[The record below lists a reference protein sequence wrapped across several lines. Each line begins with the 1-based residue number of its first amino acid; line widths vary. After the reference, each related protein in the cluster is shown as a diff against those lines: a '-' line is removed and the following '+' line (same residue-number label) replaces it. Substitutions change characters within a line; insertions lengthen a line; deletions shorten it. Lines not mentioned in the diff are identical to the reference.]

1 MKIKANIRELV
12 EQITQAA
19 ITTDHKSPDTPLG
32 KVYLRAKN
40 KPAAGDAKAEA
51 YLYLFST
58 NQASKTFIRMEVEE
72 VAEEGQVLLNAK
84 DLLGS
89 LIGRDPTQS
98 VKLSV
103 PEPVEGAEPN
113 EGSRVEVKVGKNIA
127 HLPYSVDVQT
137 AFDLVKALPKGNP
150 VAMISANVLI
160 EFIRR
165 SQFCI
170 PSEDNGQQLFAM
182 GVLNL
187 KGDKDKYIAEATDGC
202 VIAYH
207 SAKQTETTKYSLPSL
222 LIPLGA
228 LDPLNKLLA
237 RHKDTDVGIIEGG
250 RNEKGE
256 LKDIIFQMEGVMFGT
271 VLRTGKYPNVG
282 TLITQHQP
290 VYEVKVGRDDMKSTL
305 TRAANFVESGSDKRY
320 IKLTSD
326 DGNVLRVEATNPW
339 SDLKDEMGMEE
350 TAGPFK
356 SMSVLL
362 NIDYLTN
369 VTSVQSGAEMTI
381 GFNTD
386 KTKALVTKD
395 TTDTID
401 TTYIIMPVVPEKAA
415 KKAKNA

>member
-1 MKIKANIRELV
+1 MKIKANIGALV
-12 EQITQAA
+12 EQVTQAA

-32 KVYLRAKN
+32 KIYLRAKV
-40 KPAAGDAKAEA
+40 KPAAKDVKAEA

-58 NQASKTFIRMEVEE
+58 DQASKTFIRMEVEE
-72 VAEEGQVLLNAK
+72 VTEEGQVLINGK
-84 DLLGS
+84 DLLGA

-98 VKLSV
+98 VKISV
-103 PEPVEGAEPN
+103 PEVAEGAAQN
-113 EGSRVEVKVGKNIA
+113 EASRVEVKVGKNVA
-127 HLPYSVDVQT
+127 HLPYSASIQT
-137 AFDLVKALPKGNP
+137 AFDAVKALPKGSP

-165 SQFCI
+165 SSFCI

-187 KGDKDKYIAEATDGC
+187 KGDKEKYIAEATDGC

-207 SAKQTETTKYSLPSL
+207 SAKQTDTTKYSLPSL

-237 RHKDTDVGIIEGG
+237 RHKDTDVGIIEGA
-250 RNEKGE
+250 RSEKGE
-256 LKDIIFQMEGVMFGT
+256 LKDIVFQMEGVMFGT
-271 VLRTGKYPNVG
+271 VLRTGKYPNVN

-290 VYEVKVGRDDMKSTL
+290 VYEVKVSCEDMKSTL
-305 TRAANFVESGSDKRY
+305 TRAANFVETGSDKRY
-320 IKLTSD
+320 IKLTAD
-326 DGNVLRVEATNPW
+326 EGNILQVEATNPW
-339 SDLKDEMGMEE
+339 SDLKDEMSMEE
-350 TAGPFK
+350 STGPFK

-369 VTSVQSGAEMTI
+369 VTSVQAGTQMVI